1 MSLINKTTI
10 LIITYNRSELL
21 LKCLESCIKQST
33 QSDHIL
39 IYDNGSNSNHS
50 NTILKFIGNQKV
62 ISFNEDFKKTFYF
75 RENNITY
82 YRKKENN
89 GPAPAFRNGL
99 KLSLKFNSK
108 FIWVMDDDALP
119 ANNALQKLLVNN
131 SYDLSNCLV
140 LNEKN
145 KDELCF
151 SLYDK
156 ENEVAI
162 NLKSESI
169 YYSKNNIIN
178 GWAHTFNGSLL
189 RSSAI
194 KKIGLPL
201 KELNGWGLEVEYLY
215 RLINSG
221 FKVATIVNSEIYHPK
236 SRLKYIYVFKNI
248 RYLDLPV
255 KKFQIYY
262 TSFFYIL
269 LKYNLKKFIKVFV
282 LTNFA
287 LLLKL
292 EFHKFFIFHF
302 SLILSIKLFIKINLI
317 K

>member
-62 ISFNEDFKKTFYF
+62 ISLNEDFNKTFYF